1 MPLQAMI
8 AEATDGVNED
18 VAAVIETT
26 TKASKPTERSTQPY
40 EQNGLKNPFVIK
52 AIKSNNTGN
61 NSAKAKAEAPASA
74 AEVASELREFGFV
87 QTTDGPAELG
97 GAESSSKK
105 GAKDEGTAPE

>member
-1 MPLQAMI
+1 M
-8 AEATDGVNED
+8 
-18 VAAVIETT
+18 
-26 TKASKPTERSTQPY
+26 
-40 EQNGLKNPFVIK
+40 NPFVVK

-97 GAESSSKK
+97 GSSSKK
-105 GAKDEGTAPE
+105 GAKDEGTAPEQVHVLDPIPHLYQSNKVDNEFNLCVWRTAFYAQ